1 MYKPRAV
8 TPAPPHSTS
17 DNFCMPPTIA
27 EHILFIYKNNAT
39 HLAGYLWGVNQMKGL
54 TVSGTIPDRPENR
67 WQESHLRSQRIF
79 SNIRRQFG
87 AVRGRL
93 GQFEAGWGSLGIFP
107 PFPTIQFHSFTHL
120 FIISESTLERITLN
134 GTVSPLQLITY
145 KTLQD
150 MTCPSFNS
158 FNMACW
164 NIEQGCLKTIHFHH
178 HRQFSSEIVCDL
190 PQCRM
195 TS

>member
-1 MYKPRAV
+1 MTREPSEVSEDIFKHQKAV
-8 TPAPPHSTS
+8 QGSS
-17 DNFCMPPTIA
+17 
-27 EHILFIYKNNAT
+27 
-39 HLAGYLWGVNQMKGL
+39 
-54 TVSGTIPDRPENR
+54 
-67 WQESHLRSQRIF
+67 
-79 SNIRRQFG
+79 RQVG

-93 GQFEAGWGSLGIFP
+93 GQFGYFP
-107 PFPTIQFHSFTHL
+107 SIPHNTISFTHL

-150 MTCPSFNS
+150 TTCPSLNS

-164 NIEQGCLKTIHFHH
+164 NIEQGCLKTIHVHH
-178 HRQFSSEIVCDL
+178 HRQFSFEIVCDL
-190 PQCRM
+190 PQRRM